1 MSAGAIFQPGIGP
14 YETQEE
20 PIKRHA
26 YYQWVPF
33 VLFGQ
38 ALCFYIPH
46 FLWKSWEGK
55 VILQQNIQ
63 RNNVV
68 QIKREL
74 NQNFTIIKLGPN

>member
-55 VILQQNIQ
+55 VILKNI
-63 RNNVV
+63 NE
-68 QIKREL
+68 KRTELEL
-74 NQNFTIIKLGPN
+74 N